1 MPTLSQKLR
10 NASRSKKRVR
20 VVEREGRVHREC
32 IVQNADGDKFV
43 LKCVDGRA
51 IVFRS
56 DLEEVKVLE

>member
-1 MPTLSQKLR
+1 
-10 NASRSKKRVR
+10 
-20 VVEREGRVHREC
+20 VEREGRVHREC